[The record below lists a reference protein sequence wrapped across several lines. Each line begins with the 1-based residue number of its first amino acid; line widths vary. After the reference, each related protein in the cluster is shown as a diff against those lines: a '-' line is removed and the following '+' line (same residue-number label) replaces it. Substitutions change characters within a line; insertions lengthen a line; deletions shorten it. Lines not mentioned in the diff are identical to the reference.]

1 VTPLALAL
9 LIGAGMGT
17 GLFLLVR
24 ELFPSGPALGPALE
38 RLHGTPSAPRSHT
51 GEEEPPALT
60 RAGDAVAARVRHWPG
75 ITIPVKNLNLV
86 GESVGELFGAK
97 LLHFA
102 VGLLLPSL
110 FTLIVA
116 MAGIQ
121 FPVILSGLVGL
132 LTGAA
137 MWFLPD
143 AQLAKRAARA
153 RAEANQAIMAYAELA
168 AMERVSSA
176 GAQDTLERPAEVG
189 SGWVFQRIQAA
200 LLRARLDRAPAW
212 EAMRQIADELDTP
225 AAADVADI
233 VSSAGT
239 DGAAIYATLRSRAES
254 LADEQAAAD
263 QARANAASESLV
275 VPVTLLSMVLLIFFG
290 FPAVVRIFSI

>member
-1 VTPLALAL
+1 MNPLALAL
-9 LIGAGMGT
+9 LIGAAMG
-17 GLFLLVR
+17 GGVFLLVR
-24 ELFPSGPALGPALE
+24 ELFPAGPALGPALE
-38 RLHGTPSAPRSHT
+38 RLHQTATAPVSPE
-51 GEEEPPALT
+51 GEDKAPVLT
-60 RAGDAVAARVRHWPG
+60 RAGDTVAARIRHWPG

-121 FPVILSGLVGL
+121 LPVVLSGLVGL

-153 RAEANQAIMAYAELA
+153 RAEATQAIMAYAELA

-189 SGWVFQRIQAA
+189 DGWVFQRIQAA

-212 EAMRQIADELDTP
+212 EALRQISEELDVP
-225 AAADVADI
+225 AAADIADI

-254 LADEQAAAD
+254 LADEQAASE
-263 QARANAASESLV
+263 QARANAGSESLV
-275 VPVTLLSMVLLIFFG
+275 VPVTLLSMVLLVFFG
-290 FPAVVRIFSI
+290 FPAVARIFSV

>member
-1 VTPLALAL
+1 MTPLALSL
-9 LIGAGMGT
+9 LIGAGMGA

-38 RLHGTPSAPRSHT
+38 RLHGAPAPRSRKNDQDEAPFLTRT
-51 GEEEPPALT
+51 GE
-60 RAGDAVAARVRHWPG
+60 AVAERVRHWPG

-97 LLHFA
+97 LLHFT

-121 FPVILSGLVGL
+121 FPIALSGLVGL

-143 AQLAKRAARA
+143 RQLARRAARA
-153 RAEANQAIMAYAELA
+153 RAEATQAIMAYAELA
-168 AMERVSSA
+168 AMERISSA

-212 EAMRQIADELDTP
+212 EAMRQIADELDLP
-225 AAADVADI
+225 AADDIADI

-254 LADEQAAAD
+254 LAAEQAADD

-275 VPVTLLSMVLLIFFG
+275 VPVSLLSMVLLVFFG
-290 FPAVVRIFSI
+290 FPAFARIFAI

>member
-1 VTPLALAL
+1 MTPFALSVL
-9 LIGAGMGT
+9 FGAGMGA

-24 ELFPSGPALGPALE
+24 ELFPSGPALGPAME
-38 RLHGTPSAPRSHT
+38 RLHGTVAAPRSHNT
-51 GEEEPPALT
+51 DDEPPVLA

-75 ITIPVKNLNLV
+75 ITIPVRNLKLV

-116 MAGIQ
+116 IAGVHLPIG
-121 FPVILSGLVGL
+121 LSGLVGL
-132 LTGAA
+132 LAGAG

-153 RAEANQAIMAYAELA
+153 RAEATQAVMAYAELA

-200 LLRARLDRAPAW
+200 LLRARLDHAPAW
-212 EAMRQIADELDTP
+212 EALRQISDELDVP
-225 AAADVADI
+225 AAADIADI

-254 LADEQAAAD
+254 LADEQAAND

-275 VPVTLLSMVLLIFFG
+275 VPVTLLSMVLLVFFG
-290 FPAVVRIFSI
+290 FPAVARIFSA

>member
-1 VTPLALAL
+1 MTPLALAL
-9 LIGAGMGT
+9 LIGAGMGA

-38 RLHGTPSAPRSHT
+38 RLHGTAAAPRSYKT
-51 GEEEPPALT
+51 DDEPPALT
-60 RAGDAVAARVRHWPG
+60 RAGDAVAERVRHWPG

-116 MAGIQ
+116 MAGVQ
-121 FPVILSGLVGL
+121 FPIVLSGLVGL
-132 LTGAA
+132 LAGAG
-137 MWFLPD
+137 MWFVPD

-153 RAEANQAIMAYAELA
+153 RAEATQAVMAYAELA

-212 EAMRQIADELDTP
+212 EALRQISDELDVP
-225 AAADVADI
+225 AAADIADI

-254 LADEQAAAD
+254 LADEQAADD

-275 VPVTLLSMVLLIFFG
+275 VPVTLLSMVLLVFFG
-290 FPAVVRIFSI
+290 FPAVARIFSV